1 MPGFTHKENNVKR
14 KSPRILGNFELEIM
28 HVIWSMGKATAQEVK
43 DALSEVHPAAYST
56 FRTIMRRMEKKG
68 ILEHEMHED
77 GKTYVYKPLVSKEEV
92 SRGMFRDMYHRLFLG
107 SSEELEDAIDALFRR
122 EEITPEEVQRL
133 RKLIAEKGEQDE

>member
-1 MPGFTHKENNVKR
+1 MSTTHKESNVKR

-28 HVIWSMGKATAQEVK
+28 HIIWSIGKATVQEVK
-43 DALSEVHPAAYST
+43 DALSEVHPGVYST

-77 GKTYVYKPLVSKEEV
+77 GRTYVYKPLVSREEV
-92 SRGMFRDMYHRLFLG
+92 STSMFRDMYNRLFLG

-122 EEITPEEVQRL
+122 EEITPEEIQRL
-133 RKLIAEKGEQDE
+133 RRLIAEKGEQDE